1 MTVPY
6 AARRRQK
13 SVRGIALFFEVQQHR
28 KPFRLFV
35 QKPRQFP
42 EAAAV
47 CLVRRNLSVLIQH
60 DHMVIFLRSNEKAR
74 LQATI
79 CGSADGLSLW
89 NHSVSVILIFA
100 LSYITPFLRS
110 TRAFTFQKAFSAAP
124 SGRFR
129 YALSAKSET
138 VLGNSIDIY
147 RGSYR
152 YLFYQYSY
160 DAEFK

>member
-6 AARRRQK
+6 TVRRRQK
-13 SVRGIALFFEVQQHR
+13 SVRGIALFFEVQQHQR
-28 KPFRLFV
+28 PFRLFV
-35 QKPRQFP
+35 RKPRQFL
-42 EAAAV
+42 EADAV

-60 DHMVIFLRSNEKAR
+60 DHTVIFSGQTKKPVCKPRYVAAQTGFR
-74 LQATI
+74 YGI
-79 CGSADGLSLW
+79 
-89 NHSVSVILIFA
+89 ILIFA
-100 LSYITPFLRS
+100 LSYITPFLRN

-124 SGRFR
+124 SGQSR
-129 YALSAKSET
+129 YALSAKSGT

-160 DAEFK
+160 DAGFK